1 MRNGIQQRYEA
12 AVNDFQRFLDD
23 LEAQERK
30 RAHKGLLTRL
40 LRGFLERREKQTEKL
55 REKQRRRAYEVRKDQ

>member
-12 AVNDFQRFLDD
+12 AVNDFQRFLDG

>member
-1 MRNGIQQRYEA
+1 MRNDIQQRYEA

>member
-12 AVNDFQRFLDD
+12 AVNDFQRFLDELSAD
-23 LEAQERK
+23 DRQ
-30 RAHKGLLTRL
+30 RAG
-40 LRGFLERREKQTEKL
+40 RGFLARLMARFTARRERQTEAL

>member
-12 AVNDFQRFLDD
+12 AVNDFQRFLDCLTTQD
-23 LEAQERK
+23 RK
-30 RAHKGLLTRL
+30 RAHEGFFARL
-40 LRGFLERREKQTEKL
+40 LARFTARREKQTEKL